1 MALDQELVAQ
11 IDKYKAI
18 LQKDPNS
25 KEFLNL
31 AELYRRLGVA
41 EEAQRVLRE
50 GLKKHPNFVE
60 ARVALA
66 RLLLTQGETAKAAQE
81 FETVIRQDPGNFL
94 SYKLLG
100 EIAMQKNDL
109 ERAAERFGAAYK
121 IKPDDQE
128 CKVMLDYIG
137 SLLGRNVFP
146 QMAAPITPTK
156 EKAPPRESP
165 KPKEKII
172 PDKPSPPPSKQ
183 QKSVVE
189 EFEELEELGTTPA
202 APEKSKTSV
211 KPGKESLKETP
222 ETVEEFEEAEILEGV
237 EEVGVDDL
245 EEFEPAEIEDEFD
258 EIAVGE
264 EVEKQDDFEFEES
277 ELEMVSSDEASADE
291 EESITLDEEEVAI
304 PEESPEGV
312 MVSGPMEG
320 LDEKADEEDIVAE
333 IFQDLSESEY
343 TQKEETEEVSVSE
356 GEDLAEALGL
366 FKEKSATEEASEI
379 DEVGEFEEVEELE
392 SADLEEEVTGEVEE
406 LEEGEE
412 MGIIEDLEEVEPLE
426 EEVGV
431 ESSEEEPVLEM
442 EGEEASSIFKDF
454 GISPEV
460 KEESVTGELEGE
472 GDVFKDF
479 DFDAFEK
486 ELMAEK
492 SAAKSASAKKPEVAE
507 DSIKSFSEGE
517 EIGIEE
523 EMESTEL
530 EEVFATNI
538 EEEEKPVRNSLKR
551 PDIEEVPSAPL
562 ADQYIKQNLLEKA
575 IHIYRTLLKTS
586 PSNKIIRQRLEET
599 LALKSYLEEE
609 S

>member
-41 EEAQRVLRE
+41 EEAQRILRE

-109 ERAAERFGAAYK
+109 EKAAERFGAAYK

-146 QMAAPITPTK
+146 QLATPATPTK

-165 KPKEKII
+165 KPAEKIT
-172 PDKPSPPPSKQ
+172 PGKPAPLPSKPP
-183 QKSVVE
+183 KKPIVE
-189 EFEELEELGTTPA
+189 EFEELDELGMA
-202 APEKSKTSV
+202 EEAPVIEKSKASV
-211 KPGKESLKETP
+211 KPEKGVP
-222 ETVEEFEEAEILEGV
+222 EITEELEEAEILEEVEGVNV
-237 EEVGVDDL
+237 EEL
-245 EEFEPAEIEDEFD
+245 EEFEPAEAEEGFD
-258 EIAVGE
+258 EITVGE
-264 EVEKQDDFEFEES
+264 EQEDFEFEES
-277 ELEMVSSDEASADE
+277 ELETVSSEEGLTDE
-291 EESITLDEEEVAI
+291 EMETPEE
-304 PEESPEGV
+304 PEESV
-312 MVSGPMEG
+312 AASVSGQIKG
-320 LDEKADEEDIVAE
+320 SDRKVTEEDIVAE

-343 TQKEETEEVSVSE
+343 TQRDETDEEVSVPE
-356 GEDLAEALGL
+356 GEDLAETLGL
-366 FKEKSATEEASEI
+366 FKEESDTEETSEVGEIEEFEEAEALEQTDFEEEIGVI
-379 DEVGEFEEVEELE
+379 DEV
-392 SADLEEEVTGEVEE
+392 
-406 LEEGEE
+406 EEGEE
-412 MGIIEDLEEVEPLE
+412 MEEIGLTEDLEEVEPLE
-426 EEVGV
+426 EEVEV

-507 DSIKSFSEGE
+507 DSIKSFCEGE

-530 EEVFATNI
+530 EEVFATDI

-586 PSNKIIRQRLEET
+586 PSNKTIRQRLEET